1 MNVLTLG
8 SRELI
13 SETVCSERFENFF
26 PSKAPDRTPKHAAQA
41 RSSPTDRFTSRNNL
55 IRELQCMIIG
65 SFGDKYT
72 EGIKC
77 SPKEKRPLGAGT
89 GERIKYDFLPG
100 VRGDAEQFQDMIRK
114 D

>member
-1 MNVLTLG
+1 
-8 SRELI
+8 
-13 SETVCSERFENFF
+13 
-26 PSKAPDRTPKHAAQA
+26 
-41 RSSPTDRFTSRNNL
+41 
-55 IRELQCMIIG
+55 MIIG